1 MPFSRVCILYS
12 WREFKVYMVDSPELS
27 GVCARALDP
36 SVLGSYGKV
45 LAKAGLH
52 KRNVDRCW

>member
-1 MPFSRVCILYS
+1 
-12 WREFKVYMVDSPELS
+12 MVDSPELS